1 MNYFEEAQKL
11 AQEIAGMAVSNGQ
24 ELEAFRIRFL
34 GSKNILKNLFAEIK
48 NVPAQQKGEYGQ
60 LVNSIKQS
68 AEARFEEL
76 QSQMGGAVATKARL
90 DLSAPAE
97 AQNIGSRH
105 PVSLVMNEIVDIFNR
120 LGFQVAENREI
131 EDEWHNF
138 SALNTPEDHPSR
150 DMQDTYYLQN
160 ANGWLLRSQTST
172 AQVRI
177 MGEQEPPIRV
187 LNPGRVYRNETI
199 SARAHCQFHQ
209 VEGLYIDKQVSF
221 ADLKQTLMHFANEMF
236 GHGTKIRMRPSFFP
250 FTEPSTEVDVSCFL
264 CNAQGC
270 NVCKHT
276 GWVEI
281 LGAGMVDPNV
291 LKNSKIDPE
300 KFSGFAFG
308 MGVERIAM
316 LRYRINDIRLLFEN
330 DYRFLSQFKNL

>member
-1 MNYFEEAQKL
+1 
-11 AQEIAGMAVSNGQ
+11 
-24 ELEAFRIRFL
+24 
-34 GSKNILKNLFAEIK
+34 
-48 NVPAQQKGEYGQ
+48 
-60 LVNSIKQS
+60 
-68 AEARFEEL
+68 
-76 QSQMGGAVATKARL
+76 
-90 DLSAPAE
+90 
-97 AQNIGSRH
+97 
-105 PVSLVMNEIVDIFNR
+105 
-120 LGFQVAENREI
+120 
-131 EDEWHNF
+131 
-138 SALNTPEDHPSR
+138 
-150 DMQDTYYLQN
+150 LQN

-177 MGEQEPPIRV
+177 MEEQEPPIRV

>member
-11 AQEIAGMAVSNGQ
+11 AQEIAGMAVNNGQ

-34 GSKNILKNLFAEIK
+34 GSKNVLKNLFAEIK
-48 NVPAQQKGEYGQ
+48 NVPAPQKGEYGQ
-60 LVNSIKQS
+60 LINSIKQS

-76 QSQMGGAVATKARL
+76 QSQMGGAVATKQRL

-177 MGEQEPPIRV
+177 MEEQEPPIRV

>member
-11 AQEIAGMAVSNGQ
+11 AQEIAGMAVNNGQ

-34 GSKNILKNLFAEIK
+34 GSKNVLKNLFAEIK

-60 LVNSIKQS
+60 LINSIKQS
-68 AEARFEEL
+68 AEARFEDL
-76 QSQMGGAVATKARL
+76 QSQMGGAVATKQRL

-177 MGEQEPPIRV
+177 MEEQEPPIRV

>member
-11 AQEIAGMAVSNGQ
+11 AQEIAGMAVNNGQ

-34 GSKNILKNLFAEIK
+34 GSKNVLKNLFAEIK

-60 LVNSIKQS
+60 LINSIKQS

-76 QSQMGGAVATKARL
+76 QSQMGGAVATKQRL

-177 MGEQEPPIRV
+177 MEEQEPPIRV

>member
-11 AQEIAGMAVSNGQ
+11 AQEIAGVAVNNGQ

-34 GSKNILKNLFAEIK
+34 GSKNVLKNLFAEIK

-60 LVNSIKQS
+60 LINSIKQS
-68 AEARFEEL
+68 AEARFEDL
-76 QSQMGGAVATKARL
+76 QSQMGGAVATKQRL

-177 MGEQEPPIRV
+177 MEEQEPPIRV

>member
-1 MNYFEEAQKL
+1 M
-11 AQEIAGMAVSNGQ
+11 G
-24 ELEAFRIRFL
+24 
-34 GSKNILKNLFAEIK
+34 
-48 NVPAQQKGEYGQ
+48 
-60 LVNSIKQS
+60 
-68 AEARFEEL
+68 
-76 QSQMGGAVATKARL
+76 GGAVATKQRL

-177 MGEQEPPIRV
+177 MEEQEPPIRV